1 MIPIVSI
8 VGKSDVGKTTLV
20 EKVVREL
27 TSRGYA
33 IATIKHDAHR
43 FEIDH
48 EGKDSW
54 RHKHAGARMTIISS
68 PEKIALV
75 TDSEEDHSLNQLRER
90 FVQGVDLIISE
101 GYKRE
106 THPKI
111 EVHRKEAYTE
121 LLCREDDDNL
131 VAIAGFPED
140 PPPQV
145 PLFDLDDP
153 GPLCDFIEETF
164 LNKRRSDL

>member
-8 VGKSDVGKTTLV
+8 VGKSDSGKTTLI

-27 TSRGYA
+27 ANRGFK

-54 RHKHAGARMTIISS
+54 RHKKAGSVLTIISS
-68 PEKIALV
+68 PEKLALV
-75 TDSEEDHSLNQLRER
+75 QDTNHDHTLAELRDKFITDA
-90 FVQGVDLIISE
+90 DLIISE

-106 THPKI
+106 TQPKI
-111 EVHRKEAYTE
+111 EVYRSEVHKE
-121 LLCREDDDNL
+121 LLCTADDNL
-131 VAIAGFPED
+131 VAIAGNPTGA
-140 PPPQV
+140 PAGV
-145 PLFDLDDP
+145 PVFDLDDP
-153 GPLCDFIEETF
+153 VALCDFMVERFIR
-164 LNKRRSDL
+164 KS

>member
-8 VGKSDVGKTTLV
+8 VGKSNVGKTTLL

-27 TSRGYA
+27 TSRGHA

-54 RHKHAGARMTIISS
+54 RHKHAGARTTVISS
-68 PEKIALV
+68 ADKIALV
-75 TDSEEDHSLNQLRER
+75 TDTKHDHTLDEIRER
-90 FVQGVDLIISE
+90 FIDGVDLIISE

-111 EVHRKEAYTE
+111 EVYRKERSEE
-121 LLCREDDDNL
+121 LLCKEDDNL
-131 VAIAGFPED
+131 VAIAGNPD
-140 PPPQV
+140 PPPASV
-145 PLFDLDDP
+145 PIFDLNDP
-153 GPLCDFIEETF
+153 LPLCDFIEKKF
-164 LNKRRSDL
+164 LHT